1 MGKVSYKDQLADAR
15 WQKKKCE
22 ILNRDNFTCCKCGIK
37 SNLNVHH
44 ISYDKGK
51 LAWEYPNE
59 NFITL
64 CKECHEYLHW
74 NQNISLLDGI
84 NKGDW
89 YFTES
94 GDFRD
99 IAIIFDINYTSKTIY
114 LFGSNEGAWGSP
126 NIYPIKYIDFI
137 KKWDMLDIFNEDE
150 DGESFASSHYFLS
163 AFTRAFDE
171 LMKGNAYIYE
181 HGHDF
186 SKVYAQ
192 HYVDVYIQKNEFLK
206 DYCDFNNIK
215 YGY

>member
-1 MGKVSYKDQLADAR
+1 MGKVNYKDQLADAR

-22 ILNRDNFTCCKCGIK
+22 ILNRDNFTCCKCGTK

-64 CKECHEYLHW
+64 CKECHAYLHW
-74 NQNISLLDGI
+74 NQNISMLDGI

-137 KKWDMLDIFNEDE
+137 KKWAMLDIFNEDE
-150 DGESFASSHYFLS
+150 DGESFSSSDYFLS

-171 LMKGNAYIYE
+171 LMKGTAYIYG
-181 HGHDF
+181 HGYDF

-192 HYVDVYIQKNEFLK
+192 HYIDAYIQKNEFLK